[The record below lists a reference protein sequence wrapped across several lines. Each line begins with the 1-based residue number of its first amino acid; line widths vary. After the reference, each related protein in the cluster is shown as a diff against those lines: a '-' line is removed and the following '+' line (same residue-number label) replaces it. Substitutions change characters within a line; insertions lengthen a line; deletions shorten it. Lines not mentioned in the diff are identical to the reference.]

1 MPQIMPV
8 EIEQVERHEERFA
21 GDLLA
26 APAAE
31 RLLQRPKSD
40 RPRSSTTI
48 ASPSGIAV
56 AVASCFSLFLELRPM
71 VGTLVLSGFRGRLIT
86 ERPGEL
92 VMADKKGTERRDQID
107 RRRRKQSG
115 RALLIAVFAAIMI
128 ILGFVL
134 MIYFTDT
141 VERLGGTL
149 TLSLTR
155 T

>member
-1 MPQIMPV
+1 
-8 EIEQVERHEERFA
+8 
-21 GDLLA
+21 
-26 APAAE
+26 
-31 RLLQRPKSD
+31 
-40 RPRSSTTI
+40 
-48 ASPSGIAV
+48 
-56 AVASCFSLFLELRPM
+56 M